1 MKEESA
7 MTAYLQRQDR
17 LALVTRATANVTGK
31 RFCSHHQ
38 GEVAV
43 ADGDFVLRN
52 KSRRWICF
60 RCQERSQL
68 RRDAIEKGSDNRL

>member
-1 MKEESA
+1 

-17 LALVTRATANVTGK
+17 LALVTQATANVTGK
-31 RFCSHHQ
+31 RYCSHHQ

-43 ADGDFVLRN
+43 TEGDFVMRN

-60 RCQERSQL
+60 RCQERSQAH
-68 RRDAIEKGSDNRL
+68 RDALLKRAG

>member
-1 MKEESA
+1 

-17 LALVTRATANVTGK
+17 LALVTQATANVTGK

-43 ADGDFVLRN
+43 AEGAFVVRN
-52 KSRRWICF
+52 KSKRWVCF
-60 RCQERSQL
+60 RCQERS
-68 RRDAIEKGSDNRL
+68 RLHREALAK

>member
-17 LALVTRATANVTGK
+17 LALVTQATANVTGK

-38 GEVAV
+38 GEVSV
-43 ADGDFVLRN
+43 TEGDFVLRN
-52 KSRRWICF
+52 KSKRWICF
-60 RCQERSQL
+60 RCQERSRL
-68 RRDAIEKGSDNRL
+68 RRDALAKQVG